1 MPPEKVAKG
10 FVLGPLVY
18 QAQNGCHPS
27 FLGQFPSRISIN
39 DQTVLRH
46 KNRIL
51 ESTVSQPIECIDFA
65 SGDRKLMLNV
75 TGMRADLIQT
85 TGYELA
91 RNVIQFSSRLT
102 PLLFFRLQSTDPR
115 FCGLCRGHSRLAT
128 RMLCRWSM
136 PLDTY

>member
-27 FLGQFPSRISIN
+27 FLGQFPSRISVN

-51 ESTVSQPIECIDFA
+51 ESTISQAIERINFA
-65 SGDRKLMLNV
+65 SRHGKLVLNA
-75 TGMRADLIQT
+75 TGMRAELIYM
-85 TGYELA
+85 TGYKLA
-91 RNVIQFSSRLT
+91 RGVIQFSSRLT
-102 PLLFFRLQSTDPR
+102 PPLFFSLQGVPYQR
-115 FCGLCRGHSRLAT
+115 
-128 RMLCRWSM
+128 
-136 PLDTY
+136 